1 MQSIESLIQKGN
13 DYPYDASNEWW
24 SKKELDSPPPPISWT
39 HSAARAIIKK
49 LQENSDIAKS
59 LSIHNVNEAERRQT
73 VNAIADII
81 FHCEAFKNDFTK
93 KHKSTSQAAREIYG
107 TSIDD
112 AIFKLRE
119 NIYSEIGKLLAIQ
132 SKGATIPPNIV
143 VKELNIPLTPN
154 F

>member
-24 SKKELDSPPPPISWT
+24 AKKDLDFPPPAMSWT
-39 HSAARAIIKK
+39 HSAARAIIKS
-49 LQENSDIAKS
+49 LQQHPDIAKS
-59 LSIHNVNEAERRQT
+59 LSIHVINEAQRQQIVNE
-73 VNAIADII
+73 IADII
-81 FHCEAFKNDFTK
+81 SHSEALKIDFAK

-107 TSIDD
+107 TSVDA

-119 NIYSEIGKLLAIQ
+119 NIYSEVGKLLAIQ
-132 SKGATIPPNIV
+132 SKGATIPSNIV
-143 VKELNIPLTPN
+143 VKELNVPLTPN